1 MNQFKEIPV
10 PLESWEQ
17 AKIVEWKRENQDKY
31 PELQLLF
38 SSLNGIRLS
47 FGLRAKAKAQ
57 GLEPGYPDLMLDVPR
72 GGFHGLRIELK
83 RVKGG
88 AVSDDQKRVIS
99 MLQDQGYCVEVCK
112 GHVEAINTIVNY
124 LNDKRG

>member
-10 PLESWEQ
+10 PTEAWEQ
-17 AKIVEWKRENQDKY
+17 KKVIEWKRENQDKY

-38 SSLNGIRLS
+38 ASLNGIRLTM
-47 FGLRAKAKAQ
+47 GLRKKAKEQ
-57 GLEPGYPDLMLDVPR
+57 GLEPGYPDLMLDIPK

-88 AVSDDQKRVIS
+88 TVADDQKRVIG
-99 MLQDQGYCVEVCK
+99 MLRDRGYCVEVCK

-124 LNDKRG
+124 LNKS